1 MYDVAEFVKPVPYNP
16 ERNGECMQGEAQSLE
31 YFRYARNQSFMAELI
46 RERFSTPNDIAQGR
60 EHSERPA
67 GAEG

>member
-46 RERFSTPNDIAQGR
+46 RERFSTPNVEGQATPACGR
-60 EHSERPA
+60 SP
-67 GAEG
+67 GP